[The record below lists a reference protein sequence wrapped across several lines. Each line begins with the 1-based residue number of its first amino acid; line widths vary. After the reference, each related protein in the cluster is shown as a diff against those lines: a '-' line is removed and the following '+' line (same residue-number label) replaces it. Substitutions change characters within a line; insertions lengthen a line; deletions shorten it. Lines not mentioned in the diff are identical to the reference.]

1 MAFPAPTPQQN
12 QVGAFVP
19 TSFIWDVQQLY
30 QVEVNSPEFKEL
42 LVRLYQNVANIAN
55 VLNIKDSGYYN
66 TLEFVN
72 GQLFFSSP
80 FFDSQTAQTAVFRQV
95 LRKVINF
102 GALPNTGTK
111 SVAHG
116 ITCIPF
122 NAGPPVTP
130 GTTFTRI
137 YGCASDTTGLTY
149 IPIPYASVTSSADNV
164 ELYVDATNVNI
175 TTGSNLSNYVVTYV
189 ILEYLQT

>member
-30 QVEVNSPEFKEL
+30 QIEINSPEFKEL
-42 LVRLYQNVANIAN
+42 LVRLYQNVENIAS

-66 TLEFVN
+66 TLEFVT
-72 GQLFFSSP
+72 GQLFFP
-80 FFDSQTAQTAVFRQV
+80 NPLYNSQTAQTAIFRQV
-95 LRKVINF
+95 IRKTIIF

-116 ITCIPF
+116 ITV
-122 NAGPPVTP
+122 NAG
-130 GTTFTRI
+130 TTWVNMWAT
-137 YGCASDTTGLTY
+137 ATDTTGLTGLN
-149 IPIPYASVTSSADNV
+149 IPYASPTLANNV
-164 ELYVDATNVNI
+164 EIYPDATNVNI
-175 TTGSNLSNYVVTYV
+175 ITGSNRSNYTICNVV
-189 ILEYLQT
+189 LEYLQT